1 MKKHFSLTL
10 PVIAIFL
17 AASSPA
23 LAQYGVGQNAGGMGG
38 LGMSTFTQGMGQTS
52 QANGT
57 FGQRSFGGASVGTPS
72 RTAMGGAG
80 GGGSNMFGSGQAN
93 GMGQG
98 FGIGNGQQ
106 QQSGAQVSG
115 SEWFVPGNRQAGQFV
130 GSDSADASNFIGAF
144 SQTTG
149 MAQGGRGG
157 NQFGANQFGGGNQ
170 MGANGQRNNRQQGG
184 RQGQNQQNG
193 NSRNGRQ
200 NRSPMLRT
208 YVADFQAASIPSV
221 SSSNVGQR
229 LANQLSTS
237 RSVKAIGPVQVTMAG
252 RTAVLQGTVAT
263 EQDRD
268 LAARMAML
276 EPGVSQVRNELQIGS
291 ELPPPA
297 PASGSPRPSQVSPS
311 LGP

>member
-1 MKKHFSLTL
+1 MRKLFSLSL
-10 PVIAIFL
+10 SAIAIFSV
-17 AASSPA
+17 ASSAA
-23 LAQYGVGQNAGGMGG
+23 LAQYGVGSNAGGMGG
-38 LGMSTFTQGMGQTS
+38 LGMGTFTQGLGQTS
-52 QANGT
+52 QASGT

-72 RTAMGGAG
+72 RTAMGGMS
-80 GGGSNMFGSGQAN
+80 GGGSNMFGSSQGN

-98 FGIGNGQQ
+98 FGIGNGQ

-130 GSDSADASNFIGAF
+130 GSDSGDSSNFIGAF
-144 SQTTG
+144 SQLTG
-149 MAQGGRGG
+149 MGQGGRGG
-157 NQFGANQFGGGNQ
+157 NQFGGMNGQ
-170 MGANGQRNNRQQGG
+170 MGANGQRGNRQQGG
-184 RQGQNQQNG
+184 RQNQNQNQNG

-200 NRSPMLRT
+200 NSTPMLKT
-208 YVADFQAASIPSV
+208 YVANFQGSSSPTL

-229 LANQLSTS
+229 LATQLSTS

-276 EPGVSQVRNELQIGS
+276 EPGVSQVRNELQIES
-291 ELPPPA
+291 ELPPPG
-297 PASGSPRPSQVSPS
+297 PAIGSSPSSQVSPS